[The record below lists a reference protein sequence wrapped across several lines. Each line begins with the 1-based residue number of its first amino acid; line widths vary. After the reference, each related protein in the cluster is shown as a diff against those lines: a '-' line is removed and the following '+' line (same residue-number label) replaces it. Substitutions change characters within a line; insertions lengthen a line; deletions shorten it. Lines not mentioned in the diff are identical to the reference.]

1 MSVSL
6 TKEISAS
13 KEAYFSW
20 EITDINFLKG
30 MLFLTDIAQEGNSD
44 SAVLKYQLHS
54 TESPVGS
61 HMFEG
66 LPPGEYYAEL
76 TIIDKN
82 NVMYTSEQSIFFVYE
97 VGGASINTVAP
108 LDEGFSI
115 TLDAY
120 DNNSLVNGQTIET
133 VNFILFGRQKKISG
147 GVLSFVAGTS
157 NKLNIIVPYSSSNI
171 YRLTNYGIKNGWYY
185 EIACFYTDNK
195 TVSGEI
201 SNTKVSSPTNAP
213 NKITD
218 VSANY
223 DYSNKQLFINY
234 TNPDDSDE
242 WFAKTVRATI
252 TYGSSVVNYYFNE
265 TSPNFSLLGEQLVFN
280 QSTFPLL
287 PVDTLFK
294 ITLCME
300 AKDVGYGND
309 ESVAIDCMVP
319 SRFCSEPSTISNEQ
333 YIVGDDAFSMTF
345 NKLNLSEYNVAVK
358 MTLTHTTH
366 TCSPLVIDDYQ
377 SGQSVVLYNGN
388 KYKVNLQIFYTN
400 KTDASIVFGPCT
412 EDVTYFDYDFIPH
425 GQADAPSNLL
435 VTYGD
440 GTAELTWDEPA
451 SFHGYILDYYELSY
465 DNFTSTIP
473 TGSNRSLT
481 ISCENGYN
489 SGDVYHFKVRAVT
502 KSADI
507 SFYNGAERTQ
517 GKQSSIDVY
526 PLKKPKRP
534 ILDTQTPGDA
544 RSSIT
549 FHDDNLYGGV
559 KKEYTYTISNAASGS
574 ISSNSTTKIFDGL
587 TNNVTSNISVKVV
600 TTSGDNTQE
609 SEPLNFSTTPFKMP
623 DVPILS
629 AVPYEDNVVLS
640 WPSNDPIS
648 ILNYNVQY
656 DVEYKLSTDS
666 NWNTSNVDK
675 SSPLTISELIT
686 NSLYNF
692 RIRSKIYNAE
702 NSDTKYS
709 EYNTL
714 SSRPFKY
721 KNAPTM
727 ELTSGANS
735 VTVKLTPPVSPNANL
750 YNAQTYYATIALNS
764 SPSEIIDTSSSSGS
778 TLYFDDLTNSSGL
791 VNLSNY
797 VINGYYETLNTE
809 TNTPYLSNIVSNQVV
824 PFDPTVAPPL
834 TCAPDNGKIKLSW
847 NDANMYGLTITKYQ
861 VSSKL
866 ATDFSWSNFVDFTD
880 TVHKSDSG
888 EQNKN
893 NYDIEMT
900 QSNGVSKS
908 YKIRAVIDNAN
919 KIYYSAESNA
929 VTVTPFTNASAPLL
943 NSYLSSDKKITLNW
957 LEPAVLGGLPL
968 LRYEVKKNSDTNWFP
983 VGKVLSYDFTGL
995 NNGMVY
1001 TFSVQAITDNSVNK
1015 DNLLYVNE
1023 IVGSSQLD
1031 QSAIPYAEP
1040 TISLDAVVSLDS
1052 SLKLNWTQDLG
1063 SHIFDH
1069 YKVYYNASSD
1079 DNITTT
1085 DLNHTIISLN
1095 NGTIYDC
1102 AVEVYVKDENDNAAT
1117 PLVSKKSVIK
1127 TNIPYKPAVFPK
1139 NITSVPYDEVVVV
1152 NWESDNLN
1160 GLPLKRYEVAY
1171 RVKDATTDLVWYSA
1185 NTNLSYEFLELVN
1198 GIEYEFKV
1206 RAVTTNS
1213 YHSSD
1218 PNKNDTDEVIGAEA
1232 SINNIPYLPLEAP
1245 LIANCVAQNKS
1256 VALSW
1261 NQPTLIGVELDH
1273 YEVSY
1278 KESNGGALSEPIQVV
1293 ELTYIFTGLTNNT
1306 EYSFYVKA
1314 VTSHDYKGTI
1324 TSSNSQEVRKIPFT
1338 HPDSVTGLVCNAVN
1352 NLLTI
1357 TFNSSSTSSVN
1368 NGLAQ
1373 DYRYKIYGLN
1383 QTRDSVDYNSIS
1395 SGATLDISAYGD
1407 NTFILDVYAR
1417 VRDPNN
1423 NNNDT
1428 NSFYSLANSI
1438 NLTNS
1443 NLTSG
1448 IQNLSAIPGNNQI
1461 TLNWENV
1468 ESGSTYYIDWVK
1480 DDGSSIN
1487 VAIVTELTAT
1497 ITDLDNGILYRY
1509 NVYASKDDMLQISA
1523 KPIGLPV
1530 INSVVASNN
1539 YSFSTNINLN
1549 GDSKVYI
1556 MIIAITSND
1565 NLEVI
1570 GNAYFTSQLNTI
1582 VGNPAV
1588 TYSSW
1593 ITVAVNNAGS
1603 TRLTGSRTNTTQE
1616 NIG

>member
-30 MLFLTDIAQEGNSD
+30 MLYLTDIAQEGDSD

-61 HMFEG
+61 HMFED
-66 LPPGEYYAEL
+66 LTPGEYYAEL

-97 VGGASINTVAP
+97 VGGASINTVSP
-108 LDEGFSI
+108 LNEGFNI

-120 DNNSLVNGQTIET
+120 DNSSLLNGQNIET

-147 GVLSFVAGTS
+147 GVLSFVQGTS

-171 YRLTNYGIKNGWYY
+171 YRLTNYGIKNSWYY

-201 SNTKVSSPTNAP
+201 SNTKVSTPTNTP
-213 NKITD
+213 NKITN

-223 DYSNKQLFINY
+223 DYSNKRLLINY
-234 TNPDDSDE
+234 TNPDDADE

-252 TYGSSVVNYYFNE
+252 TYGSTVRQYFFTE
-265 TSPNFSLLGEQLVFN
+265 TSPNFALLGQQIVFN
-280 QSTFPLL
+280 QLIFPLL

-300 AKDVGYGND
+300 AKDIGYGD
-309 ESVAIDCMVP
+309 YESVAIECMVP
-319 SRFCSEPSTISNEQ
+319 TRFCSEPTAIYNEQ
-333 YIVGDDAFSMTF
+333 YIVGDNAFSMTF
-345 NKLNLSEYNVAVK
+345 NKLVLDKYNVSVQ

-366 TCSPLVIDDYQ
+366 TCVPLVIDDYQ
-377 SGQSVVLYNGN
+377 SGQNVTLNNGDKYN
-388 KYKVNLQIFYTN
+388 VNLQVFYTN
-400 KTDASIVFGPCT
+400 KTDASIVFGPCIA
-412 EDVTYFDYDFIPH
+412 DVPVFDYDFIPH

-465 DNFTSTIP
+465 DNFTTTIP

-489 SGDVYHFKVRAVT
+489 SGNVYHFKVRAVT

-526 PLKKPKRP
+526 PLKKPQKP
-534 ILDTQTPGDA
+534 ILDTKTPGDA
-544 RSSIT
+544 RSTIT
-549 FHDDNLYGGV
+549 FHDANLHGGV
-559 KKEYTYTISNAASGS
+559 KKEYTYTITNAVSGS
-574 ISSNSTTKIFDGL
+574 ILSNSTTKIFDGL
-587 TNNVTSNISVKVV
+587 TNGVTSTISVKVV
-600 TTSGDNTQE
+600 TTSGTNTQE
-609 SEPLNFSTTPFKMP
+609 SEPLIFSTTPFKMP

-640 WPSNDPIS
+640 WPSNNPTS
-648 ILNYNVQY
+648 ILDKDVQY

-666 NWNTSNVDK
+666 NWNTSNANK
-675 SSPLTISELIT
+675 SSPLTISGLD
-686 NSLYNF
+686 SDKLYNF
-692 RIRSKIYNAE
+692 RIRSKIYNDE

-709 EYNTL
+709 DYNTL

-721 KNAPTM
+721 KNMPTM
-727 ELTSGANS
+727 ELTAGTNS
-735 VTVKLTPPVSPNANL
+735 VTVKLTPPVSPNANF

-764 SPSEIIDTSSSSGS
+764 SPSEIISNISSTDS
-778 TLYFDDLTNSSGL
+778 TLYFNIANSSGL

-797 VINGYYETLNTE
+797 VVTGYYDTLNTE
-809 TNTPYLSNIVSNQVV
+809 TNTSYTSNTVSNQVV

-834 TCAPDNGKIKLSW
+834 TCTPDNDKIKLSW
-847 NDANMYGLTITKYQ
+847 NDVNMYGLTITKYQ

-866 ATDFSWSNFVDFTD
+866 ATDSSWSNFVDTAPA
-880 TVHKSDSG
+880 HSDSG
-888 EQNKN
+888 EPNKT
-893 NYDIEMT
+893 NYNIEIT

-919 KIYYSAESNA
+919 QIYYSAESNV
-929 VTVTPFTNASAPLL
+929 VTVTPFKKAGIPLL
-943 NSYLSSDKKITLNW
+943 NSYISSDKKITLNW
-957 LEPAVLGGLPL
+957 LQPEELGGLPL

-995 NNGMVY
+995 NNGTVY
-1001 TFSVQAITDNSVNK
+1001 TFSVQAITDNSVNA
-1015 DNLLYVNE
+1015 DNLDYVNE
-1023 IVGSSQLD
+1023 IVGSEQLN

-1040 TISLDAVVSLDS
+1040 TIYLNAVVSLDS

-1063 SHIFDH
+1063 GHIFDH
-1069 YKVYYNASSD
+1069 YKIYYNASSD

-1085 DLNHTIISLN
+1085 DLNYTIISLN
-1095 NGTIYDC
+1095 NGTTYDC
-1102 AVEVYVKDENDNAAT
+1102 KVEVYVKDDNANAPT
-1117 PLVSKKSVIK
+1117 LLVSKISNIKS
-1127 TNIPYKPAVFPK
+1127 NIPYKPADSPK
-1139 NITSVPYDEVVVV
+1139 NITSVPNNGFVVV
-1152 NWESDNLN
+1152 NWESADLN
-1160 GLPLKRYEVAY
+1160 GLQLKRYEVAY
-1171 RVKDATTDLVWYSA
+1171 KVKDSSNNLVWYSA
-1185 NTNLSYEFLELVN
+1185 NTNLSYEVADLVN
-1198 GIEYEFKV
+1198 GFEYEFKV

-1218 PNKNDTDEVIGAEA
+1218 PNKNDTDEVIGADA
-1232 SINNIPYLPLEAP
+1232 STFNIPYLPLEAP
-1245 LIANCVAQNKS
+1245 LIANCEAQNKS
-1256 VALSW
+1256 VTLSW
-1261 NQPTLIGVELDH
+1261 NQPTLTGLELDH
-1273 YEVSY
+1273 YEVS
-1278 KESNGGALSEPIQVV
+1278 GGALLEPVNV
-1293 ELTYIFTGLTNNT
+1293 AKLTTYIFTDLINNT

-1314 VTSHDYKGTI
+1314 VATHKYAGTI
-1324 TSSNSQEVRKIPFT
+1324 TSNNSQEVSKIPFT
-1338 HPDSVTGLVCNAVN
+1338 RPDSVTGLVCRAVN
-1352 NLLTI
+1352 NVLTI

-1373 DYRYKIYGLN
+1373 DYKYKIYGLN

-1407 NTFILDVYAR
+1407 NTFTLDVYAR

-1423 NNNDT
+1423 SNNDT
-1428 NSFYSLANSI
+1428 NSVYSLPNSI
-1438 NLTNS
+1438 NLVDS
-1443 NLTSG
+1443 NLASG
-1448 IQNLSAIPGNNQI
+1448 IQNLSAISGDNQI

-1468 ESGSTYYIDWVK
+1468 ETGSIYYVDWVK
-1480 DDGSSIN
+1480 PDGSVVN
-1487 VAIVTELTAT
+1487 VATVTQLTTT
-1497 ITDLDNGILYRY
+1497 ITALENGTSYKY

-1523 KPIGLPV
+1523 TPIGKPI
-1530 INSVVASNN
+1530 IISVVATNN
-1539 YSFSTNINLN
+1539 YTFTTNINLN

-1556 MIIAITSND
+1556 MIIAVTSTG
-1565 NLEVI
+1565 NLEVL
-1570 GNAYFTSQLNTI
+1570 GNKYFTAQSNTI
-1582 VGNPAV
+1582 VGTSTV
-1588 TYSSW
+1588 TYTRW
-1593 ITVAVNNAGS
+1593 VTVAVNNAGS
-1603 TRLTGSRTNTTQE
+1603 ITFPLAGTGTNTLQE